1 MLSTNKPIDANQLTF
16 RYSGTGEHYEYDR
29 DTEKRADTQT
39 IDVDENG
46 VGSGMPL
53 WKVRCVA
60 VYKAGGEHGEITV
73 TVPHPTPPAAEF
85 DSEITFT
92 DVTVKDWSMN
102 GKDGQTWR
110 AATFNAAQPTAPP
123 SAGNGTA
130 GKKAT
135 AGAGAS

>member
-1 MLSTNKPIDANQLTF
+1 VLSTKPIDTSQLTF
-16 RYSGTGEHYEYDR
+16 RYSGAAQHYEYDR
-29 DTEKRADTQT
+29 NTQERLEDQT
-39 IDVDENG
+39 IDVDEHG
-46 VGSGMPL
+46 QGTGMPL

-92 DVTVKDWSMN
+92 TVTVKDWSMN

-110 AATFNAAQPTAPP
+110 AATFQAAQPTAPP

-130 GKKAT
+130 TKKAT